1 MSMQT
6 KVLIAD
12 DEYIERR
19 GLASLLARLSFPT
32 QMFEAENGR
41 DALTL
46 LLREKP
52 KILLTDIKMP
62 GTDGITLLHQAKAA
76 LPDLITVIITAYG
89 EFTYARDAIELGV
102 SHYLL
107 KPIDPTEFE
116 RVMINVIATVDPSE
130 VDTSPRIA
138 DADLQ
143 TNKLPNAPLP
153 SADYVISE
161 VLRILRQEFMSDLS
175 VEIIA
180 ARVFLTPSYLSYLFK
195 KHTGQTLSKYLTE
208 LRMDCAQ
215 ELLTGTNR
223 KIADV
228 SIAVGYPNIS
238 YFCALF
244 KNRFGVTPSQFKR
257 SH

>member
-19 GLASLLARLSFPT
+19 GLASLFARLSFPA
-32 QMFEAENGR
+32 QIFEAENGR

-62 GTDGITLLHQAKAA
+62 GTDGIMLLRQAKAA

-102 SHYLL
+102 SRYLL
-107 KPIDPTEFE
+107 KPVDPQEFE
-116 RVMINVIATVDPSE
+116 CVMKGVFAAAGPNEASLLPDTDNLDPES
-130 VDTSPRIA
+130 DKSSS
-138 DADLQ
+138 
-143 TNKLPNAPLP
+143 APLS

-161 VLRILRQEFMSDLS
+161 VLRILRQEYMFDLS
-175 VEIIA
+175 VETIA

-195 KHTGQTLSKYLTE
+195 KQTGQTLSKYLTE
-208 LRMDCAQ
+208 LRLDRAQ
-215 ELLTGTNR
+215 ELLSGTNR

-228 SIAVGYPNIS
+228 SNAVGYPNIS
-238 YFCALF
+238 YFCVLF

-257 SH
+257 SR